1 MSGMS
6 RRRSGCL
13 DDWSALLGAV
23 RGRVR
28 VFHQGTWGGLLQR
41 RGKSKVPEL
50 SACNFSPT
58 CNFGTENV
66 SLGFGGFPR
75 SRPLRSDD
83 DNQQQ
88 TKAKLHTAA
97 TTPWSRQNWAPL
109 PRYPYPTP
117 AVQPSP
123 FFLLA
128 PLNSRRP
135 TTLVVLNEENMH
147 KNHGILC
154 TLQSSVGPPT
164 LSHIRQSVWSYL
176 PFAAHP
182 PPLPLISMR
191 ARERASADDGR
202 PRHQT

>member
-1 MSGMS
+1 MIGVL
-6 RRRSGCL
+6 C
-13 DDWSALLGAV
+13 
-23 RGRVR
+23 
-28 VFHQGTWGGLLQR
+28 WGGAGSSQGLSSGHMGWAAAKEGQIEGTRAFDMQLFSHMQLWHR
-41 RGKSKVPEL
+41 KCIFGFWGVP
-50 SACNFSPT
+50 S
-58 CNFGTENV
+58 
-66 SLGFGGFPR
+66 
-75 SRPLRSDD
+75 SRALRSDD

-191 ARERASADDGR
+191 AREREGFCRRGR